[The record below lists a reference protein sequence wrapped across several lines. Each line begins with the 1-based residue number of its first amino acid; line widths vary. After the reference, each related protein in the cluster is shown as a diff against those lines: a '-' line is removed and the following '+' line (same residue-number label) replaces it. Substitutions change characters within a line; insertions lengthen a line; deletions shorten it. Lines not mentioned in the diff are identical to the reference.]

1 MRTPITPTI
10 SDRVRSSLT
19 TNGFLVLPDLVPAG
33 TIEALRAEAD
43 TVLRQRLSLMVT
55 TRTPDPR
62 VTWWRLA
69 SGHPYVLKIKPVV
82 DLAPTVAAVADDL
95 RAVITDLIGPAP
107 RLMENKFMYK
117 QVVDIAA
124 GWAGLPVLGEEVRK
138 HTDAAY
144 FSARGYQRVLTV
156 ALCLD
161 PCTTQTGA
169 LRVWPG
175 SHRRTI
181 NMTAT
186 DNQGPVV
193 LDAEAPDDAAVTLVA
208 TPGSVLAWDSALV
221 HASGPNTSGRPR
233 RLLVLG
239 YAPGGPR
246 CVS

>member
-1 MRTPITPTI
+1 MPSPITPAM
-10 SDRVRSSLT
+10 SDRDLGRFT
-19 TNGFLVLPDLVPAG
+19 ADGFLVLPDLVPTA

-43 TVLRQRLSLMVT
+43 AVLERRLAEMVAT
-55 TRTPDPR
+55 KTPDPR

-69 SGHPYVLKIKPVV
+69 SGHPYVLKVKPVV

-95 RAVITDLIGPAP
+95 RTAIADLIGSAP
-107 RLMENKFMYK
+107 RLMENKLMYK
-117 QVVDIAA
+117 QVVDVAA
-124 GWAGLPVLGEEVRK
+124 GWAGLPVLGEEVCK

-144 FSARGYQRVLTV
+144 FSARGYPRVLTV
-156 ALCLD
+156 AVCLD
-161 PCTTQTGA
+161 PCTERAGA

-181 NMTAT
+181 NMVAT

-193 LDAEAPDDAAVTLVA
+193 PDAEAPDDAAVTLLA
-208 TPGSVLAWDSALV
+208 APGSVLAWDSALV

-239 YAPGGPR
+239 YAPGG
-246 CVS
+246 S